1 MSRFFARCVLIA
13 LALGVIQPGA
23 PAQAQNYPERS
34 ITIVVP
40 LAAGSGMDTL
50 VRLYAEKLQESL
62 GKPVVVENKPGA
74 ALMLA
79 AAAVAT
85 APADGYT
92 LLVST
97 SSAMAINPILY
108 KKINYDHIKD
118 FVPISFYVKS
128 PFILVVNPDLSVKS
142 VPDLI
147 KLAKERATPLN
158 YSSPGAGVAQHLS
171 MEYLKQR
178 FNVPMTHVPYR
189 STPQSI
195 SDIVAGHVQLGFAE
209 AGASLPLI
217 REGKLRALA
226 VSSLTRIPTLPDVP
240 PFAEAGNSPGFEAVS
255 WHMLYAP
262 AATPKPIVDKLH
274 AAMTKIMSNPEMKQ
288 KASVIGLLPL
298 DPPSIAETQK
308 YLASEREKWGSLVKK
323 LGLEGTQ

>member
-1 MSRFFARCVLIA
+1 MSRYLGRCALIA
-13 LALGVIQPGA
+13 LALGMTQPSM
-23 PAQAQNYPERS
+23 PAAAQKYPEKT
-34 ITIVVP
+34 ITIVVS

-62 GKPVVVENKPGA
+62 GKPVVIENKPGA

-85 APADGYT
+85 APPDGYT

-97 SSAMAINPILY
+97 SSAMAINPVLY
-108 KKINYDHIKD
+108 KKINYDHVKD
-118 FVPISFYVKS
+118 FTPVSFYVKS
-128 PFILVVNPDLSVKS
+128 PFILVVNPDLPAKT
-142 VPDLI
+142 VPELI
-147 KLAKERATPLN
+147 KLAKESPTPLTF
-158 YSSPGAGVAQHLS
+158 SSPGAGVAQHLS
-171 MEYLKQR
+171 IEYMKQR
-178 FNVPMTHVPYR
+178 FGLNMTHVPYR

-195 SDIVAGHVQLGFAE
+195 TDIVAGHVNLGFAE

-226 VSSLTRIPTLPDVP
+226 VSSSTPIPTLPGVL
-240 PFAEAGNSPGFEAVS
+240 PFAEAASAPDFEAVS
-255 WHMLYAP
+255 WHMLFAP
-262 AATPKPIVDKLH
+262 AGTPKDIVNKLH
-274 AAMTKIMSNPEMKQ
+274 AEMTRIMSDPVMKE

-298 DPPSIAETQK
+298 NPPSLPDTEK